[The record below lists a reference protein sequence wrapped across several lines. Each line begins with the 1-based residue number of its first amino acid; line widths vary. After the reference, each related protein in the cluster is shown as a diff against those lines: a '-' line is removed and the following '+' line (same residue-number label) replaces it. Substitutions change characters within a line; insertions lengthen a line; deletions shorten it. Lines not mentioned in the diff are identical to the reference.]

1 MSSHISYPVTTVRAG
16 LSCLMSIDK
25 IRFTSLHNF
34 SEHLE
39 LSLGVEGYEVHASV
53 PAKVTPVEPIPVL
66 EIKKLFRDAYIL

>member
-1 MSSHISYPVTTVRAG
+1 
-16 LSCLMSIDK
+16 MSIDK

-66 EIKKLFRDAYIL
+66 EIKKLLGDANV